1 MTAVNAPIGPLAP
14 YRVLDLSDEN
24 GQMAGRML
32 ADLGAD
38 TIVVEPIGGSPSR
51 RLGPFYHNSSD
62 REKSLFWFALNT
74 NKRSI
79 TLNVETNEGKGI
91 LKQLVKKA
99 DFLIESYSPGHM
111 GSVGLSYAVLS
122 KINPGLIMTSITPFG
137 QTGPWRDFK
146 GSDLV
151 QMALGGLVYLSG
163 APGRPPLRIPVPQ
176 ASLHSGSWAAAA
188 SMIALYGRQATG
200 QGDHVDVSM
209 LEAATW
215 ASYNAA
221 EWWSYCGINL
231 KREGTWRQQGLS
243 RMRLLFECRDGYV
256 LLFLLGGTMAT
267 EGEWKLV
274 EWMDAEKKCPNW
286 LKSFDW
292 SKLDVGAVEQ
302 NFFDDLSDAVE
313 PFLLDKT
320 KADLFDWA
328 QKNELFLAPVSDTR
342 DVLANPQLK
351 SRDFWV
357 QLEHPELE
365 DTVTYPGPFARF
377 SETPVT
383 LRRRAPLIGEHNNEI
398 YAGELGLSGK
408 ELSSL
413 RQAGV
418 L

>member
-1 MTAVNAPIGPLAP
+1 
-14 YRVLDLSDEN
+14 
-24 GQMAGRML
+24 
-32 ADLGAD
+32 
-38 TIVVEPIGGSPSR
+38 
-51 RLGPFYHNSSD
+51 
-62 REKSLFWFALNT
+62 
-74 NKRSI
+74 
-79 TLNVETNEGKGI
+79 
-91 LKQLVKKA
+91 
-99 DFLIESYSPGHM
+99 
-111 GSVGLSYAVLS
+111 
-122 KINPGLIMTSITPFG
+122 
-137 QTGPWRDFK
+137 
-146 GSDLV
+146 
-151 QMALGGLVYLSG
+151 
-163 APGRPPLRIPVPQ
+163 
-176 ASLHSGSWAAAA
+176 
-188 SMIALYGRQATG
+188 
-200 QGDHVDVSM
+200 
-209 LEAATW
+209 
-215 ASYNAA
+215 
-221 EWWSYCGINL
+221 
-231 KREGTWRQQGLS
+231 
-243 RMRLLFECRDGYV
+243 
-256 LLFLLGGTMAT
+256 MAT

-398 YAGELGLSGK
+398 YTGELGLSGK